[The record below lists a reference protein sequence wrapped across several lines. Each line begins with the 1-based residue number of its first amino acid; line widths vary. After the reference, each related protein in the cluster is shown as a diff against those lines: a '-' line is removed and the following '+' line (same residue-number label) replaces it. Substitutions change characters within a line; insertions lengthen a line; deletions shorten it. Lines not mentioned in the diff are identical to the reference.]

1 MKVCTYCRREVENN
15 IAECP
20 YCGAAEFFTKSS
32 EKILDEKIQASDK
45 RINES
50 LESMQHKVPVKDNIK
65 KNESLIYRIVKYIL
79 LGILFY
85 MLLMVVLVVI
95 LLLYFIITGRVPEFI
110 MVLSG

>member
-1 MKVCTYCRREVENN
+1 MKVCTYCRRKVENN

-20 YCGAAEFFTKSS
+20 YCGAAEFINKSP
-32 EKILDEKIQASDK
+32 EKILDEKKSTDK

-50 LESMQHKVPVKDNIK
+50 LDSMQHKVPAKDNIK
-65 KNESLIYRIVKYIL
+65 KNESLICRIVKYIL

-95 LLLYFIITGRVPEFI
+95 LLIYVLITGSVPDFI
-110 MVLSG
+110 VTN